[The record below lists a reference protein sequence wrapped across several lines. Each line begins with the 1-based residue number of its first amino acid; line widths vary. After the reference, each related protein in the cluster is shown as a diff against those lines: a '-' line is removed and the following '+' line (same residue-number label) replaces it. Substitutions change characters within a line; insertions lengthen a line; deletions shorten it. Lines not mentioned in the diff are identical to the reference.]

1 LLRVTRRIFHI
12 FHRGWL
18 AALLLALS
26 FAVLPA
32 QAANGIEFTQ
42 AHIESSD
49 EGYRLSATFALE
61 LNHTLED
68 AINHGIPLYF
78 TTEVEMRRPRWYW
91 FDDTAVTVERTLK
104 ISKNLLTNEYQAAIT
119 GEVQRTFSSLD
130 EIVALLRHPARWVVA
145 ERGKLAAGTVYKVGV
160 RMRLDLE
167 YLSKPIQV
175 TELNNAD
182 WRLASDW
189 KYFSYKAD

>member
-1 LLRVTRRIFHI
+1 MTRRIFQ
-12 FHRGWL
+12 FLHRGWL
-18 AALLLALS
+18 AALLLALT
-26 FAVLPA
+26 FAAHPA

-42 AHIESSD
+42 SHIESTD
-49 EGYRLSATFALE
+49 EGYRLSATFAFD

-78 TTEVEMRRPRWYW
+78 TTQVEMTRPRWYW
-91 FDDTAVTVERTLK
+91 FDETAVNMERTMRV
-104 ISKNLLTNEYQAAIT
+104 SKNLLTNEYQAAIL
-119 GEVQRTFSSLD
+119 GGVQRTFASLEEVVD
-130 EIVALLRHPARWVVA
+130 LLRHPARWVVA
-145 ERGKLAAGTVYKVGV
+145 EHGKLATGTTYKVSV

-175 TELNNAD
+175 NELNNAD

-189 KYFSYKAD
+189 KTFSYRVE